1 MFTNVKLKDYI
12 GLANV
17 HYLKILAALRNDQ
30 IIQIQYID
38 MGFVPSS
45 FIYKQK
51 FQQTYKYETVLLK
64 WKAAAFSTLT
74 VAPDCV
80 FLDIL
85 TDE

>member
-1 MFTNVKLKDYI
+1 
-12 GLANV
+12 
-17 HYLKILAALRNDQ
+17 
-30 IIQIQYID
+30 

-85 TDE
+85 TDEWQSRWLKKEEKNYIVSVEP